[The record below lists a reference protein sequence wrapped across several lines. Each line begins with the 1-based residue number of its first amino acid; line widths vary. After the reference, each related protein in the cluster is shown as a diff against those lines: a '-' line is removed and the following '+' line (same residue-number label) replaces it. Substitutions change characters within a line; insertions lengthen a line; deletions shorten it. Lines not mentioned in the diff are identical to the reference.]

1 MAVLASFY
9 THAARDGVDVA
20 DLLASWQV
28 GGSRGGW
35 KPFLHHIGKTM
46 PQKRRAVSLKA
57 ARTAAG
63 AGARAGADAAG
74 CL

>member
-1 MAVLASFY
+1 MNRKLSALASFY

-20 DLLASWQV
+20 ELLASWQV

-46 PQKRRAVSLKA
+46 PQQRRTVSLKA
-57 ARTAAG
+57 ARSC
-63 AGARAGADAAG
+63 RG
-74 CL
+74 C